1 MENKKT
7 TIFQAYKLYHCGGF
21 VKDTFLATLISVGF
35 MIFLRILLLGNDTDS
50 VKLIVLIANSMMC
63 FISSSSYIFSSLE
76 TKAVENVFRTV
87 KEPVDFFQKQHIAG
101 LISGIAVIVLNHL
114 IIGAA
119 FSCISMSMMV
129 GSLLLLIRAI
139 INIFSI
145 IKKDAVRVLAYIG
158 GYFAFFPVAIALCAI
173 DNKDNSVFQMG
184 NLLILFFAVL
194 AAIIFVL
201 SEKYVLKSF
210 RNNWYKD

>member
-1 MENKKT
+1 MENKRI

-21 VKDTFLATLISVGF
+21 VKDTLLATLISVGVMF
-35 MIFLRILLLGNDTDS
+35 FIRILLGNDFDS
-50 VKLIVLIANSMMC
+50 AKLIMLIANSMIC
-63 FISSSSYIFSSLE
+63 FVSSSAYIFNSLE
-76 TKAVENVFRTV
+76 TKAVENFFRTV

-114 IIGAA
+114 IMGAA
-119 FSCISMSMMV
+119 FSCISMSMMI

-139 INIFSI
+139 ANIFSV

-158 GYFAFFPVAIALCAI
+158 GYFVFFPVAIAICSI
-173 DNKDNSVFQMG
+173 NDKDYIEFEMG
-184 NLLILFFAVL
+184 NMLILIFIVL
-194 AAIIFVL
+194 ALIIFVL
-201 SEKYVLKSF
+201 SEKYVLKSL